1 MFRLLTSLILFVLA
15 ACAGS
20 LSEEKSEVP
29 ANSPPS
35 NPYLAN
41 VYNNQGHW
49 NDAATDATELTV
61 PRGHYQITED
71 SYEIVP
77 NDAFGIPAYT
87 AEVAGKRIH
96 WFFAGASMRKLE
108 WLDGAFREIDR
119 IDLPALSPDYR
130 AVSPHDRL
138 AQAREIQAILETGD
152 ELALADYLQ
161 AEPNRLLSAVEDQVS
176 HGVLYSLFTSSHEL
190 IGSNARGLV
199 KFGNQDPADPFSKL
213 SQPIIRQLPD
223 ELFDNERVAR
233 LTIFPSDVV
242 FGLSMS
248 FNGYLVLNTIGGK
261 IVTLDRETFEIIDVY
276 QASGD
281 DELFT
286 NSFATSHELEGGAVY
301 VASNRF
307 MYRLIISS
315 DGKISDDENDGAWRA
330 AYDFGERLPY
340 GKIADGTGATPTLM
354 GFGNGDDE
362 LVVITDGARQ
372 MRLVAFW
379 RNDIPSDAI
388 APVEAL
394 SPRIADQITITMD
407 GADFV
412 QSEQSV
418 VAHDGFAFVVNGV
431 PSAKADPYPVRGSY
445 FRGLLLG
452 ATRPPPTGAAMY
464 EWDADSNRW
473 RHKWTRDDVA
483 VLATVPFIS
492 TGSKMVIVNG
502 YFEDRKLKLFHL
514 GFDLENGETVMSIAS
529 GSDPLFN
536 GTFTGVKCDHDGA
549 LMYTTMF
556 GLVRF
561 EVEKMNRVPVPDDW
575 SALQ

>member
-1 MFRLLTSLILFVLA
+1 MFRFLTLLFVLA
-15 ACAGS
+15 LAACTGS
-20 LSEEKSEVP
+20 LLQGEDNGP
-29 ANSPPS
+29 INGPPS
-35 NPYLAN
+35 NPYLAD
-41 VYNNQGHW
+41 VHNNQGHW
-49 NDAATDATELTV
+49 NDAATDATHLTV
-61 PRGHYQITED
+61 PRGHYQTTEN
-71 SYEIVP
+71 SYAIVP

-108 WLDGAFREIDR
+108 WLNGAFREIDR
-119 IDLPALSPDYR
+119 VKVPVSYPDYR
-130 AVSPHDRL
+130 GVSADERL
-138 AQAREIQAILETGD
+138 AQARDIQAILETGD
-152 ELALADYLQ
+152 ELALANYLR
-161 AEPNRLLSAVEDQVS
+161 AEPNRLLSAVEDQVAS
-176 HGVLYSLFTSSHEL
+176 GVLYSLFTSEFEL
-190 IGSNARGLV
+190 IGSNARGLI
-199 KFGNQDPADPFSKL
+199 KFGNEDPTDPFSKL
-213 SQPIIRQLPD
+213 SRPIVHRLPD

-261 IVTLDRETFEIIDVY
+261 IVTLDRDTFEIVDVY

-286 NSFATSHELEGGAVY
+286 NSFATSHELGGGAVY

-307 MYRLIISS
+307 MYRLVISA
-315 DGKISDDENDGAWRA
+315 DGKISDAEHDGAWRA

-354 GFGNGDDE
+354 GFGTGEDE
-362 LVVITDGARQ
+362 LVLLTDGARQ

-379 RNDIPSDAI
+379 RNEIPSDAT
-388 APVEAL
+388 APVGAL
-394 SPRIADQITITMD
+394 SARIADQTIVTMN

-452 ATRPPPTGAAMY
+452 TTRPPPTGAAMY
-464 EWDADSNRW
+464 DWDADANRW

-492 TGSKMVIVNG
+492 TGSKMVVVNG
-502 YFEDRKLKLFHL
+502 YFEGRKLELFHL
-514 GFDLENGETVMSIAS
+514 GFDLESGETVMSIAS

-561 EVEKMNRVPVPDDW
+561 EVEKMKRVSVPDNW
-575 SALQ
+575 SASQ